1 MKTIE
6 SRIAPNP
13 MEAKIWIDL
22 SADPH
27 GMVKKYWDGTKW
39 VEENLKYKGLEEKD
53 VINLINNRLT
63 LFIEQL
69 NEIRLNVN
77 ILSEKISNF
86 KNYNDENIYK
96 MINDLSERL
105 DEVESNII
113 MN

>member
-39 VEENLKYKGLEEKD
+39 VEENLKYKGLEL
-53 VINLINNRLT
+53 NLAFYLHIIYLQFHFSLQAFFLLHYCLLLVLIFVMT
-63 LFIEQL
+63 HLITVLFL
-69 NEIRLNVN
+69 NL
-77 ILSEKISNF
+77 
-86 KNYNDENIYK
+86 
-96 MINDLSERL
+96 
-105 DEVESNII
+105 
-113 MN
+113 